1 MTSSQLRPCR
11 SVTGV
16 GVDTPPIEVTGNR
29 EVVKPGEPAP
39 IQLVT
44 TEMAWL
50 TTDTSGFGDK
60 ADIVQLFN
68 SNGRLGM
75 IVYSSLPQVGT
86 ACPFLVATW
95 DKVRAR

>member
-1 MTSSQLRPCR
+1 
-11 SVTGV
+11 
-16 GVDTPPIEVTGNR
+16 
-29 EVVKPGEPAP
+29 
-39 IQLVT
+39 
-44 TEMAWL
+44 MAWL